1 MIKLYDYENE
11 IKYILNIVKSIFDI
25 DYAVFDVESN
35 LVVSTDSYVKIKG
48 ISVHAPSI
56 QEVIMKGTVT
66 VNNPG
71 HMAACMGCRFKD
83 HCPSTIEILKSIKT
97 NTESL
102 GVLAFTSFSKE
113 GHDRIVNDIDFYIN
127 IVDQYTN
134 FLSVF
139 IMQKYNNLYFSSS
152 RSSLAQVLD
161 LSDDGLI
168 TTDANGNIEMI
179 NNSALEFFSSCGM
192 NTKSIYQLF
201 PENIISIVLS
211 GRILSDYKIKI
222 NNSLIKISSFPIR
235 NDHIITGFALKI
247 CYNTKVLTDSL
258 LNSSQ
263 KDLPYSL
270 DSLKGKG
277 EHIKSIKSIVG
288 KISASPSTVFITG
301 ETGTGKGL
309 LAKTLHYE
317 SKRRNKPF
325 ITVNCSSIPESLFES
340 ELFGYE
346 SGAFTGARKD
356 GKPGKFELADE
367 GTLFLD
373 EISEIPTNMQSKL
386 LSVLQDSVFERIGG
400 ITPINVDVRII
411 AASNRN
417 IEEMIK
423 KKEFRSD
430 LFYRLNV
437 IPIKLIPLKERREDI
452 NILSNDFLQFYN
464 KKLKK
469 QILGFDNSVSE
480 LFYNS
485 DWPGNIRQLENVI
498 EYCVNMSEN
507 EVITMSDLP
516 SDFLSSFNK
525 SDEHAPTDK
534 IKESELQIII
544 GTIDKYGWD
553 VRGKTMAAEELGM
566 GLRTLYRKLNDM
578 DKKQTAKA
586 HP

>member
-11 IKYILNIVKSIFDI
+11 LKYVLNIVKSIFDI

-48 ISVHAPSI
+48 MSVHAPSI

-83 HCPSTIEILKSIKT
+83 NCPSTIEILKSIKT

-113 GHDRIVNDIDFYIN
+113 GHDKIVNDIDFYIN
-127 IVDQYTN
+127 IIDQYTN
-134 FLSVF
+134 FLSIF
-139 IMQKYNNLYFSSS
+139 IMQKYNNSHLNST
-152 RSSLAQVLD
+152 RTSLAQVLD

-168 TTDANGNIEMI
+168 TTDANGNIELI

-201 PENIISIVLS
+201 PDNIISIILS

-235 NDHIITGFALKI
+235 NDHIITGFAIKI
-247 CYNTKVLTDSL
+247 CYNTKSL
-258 LNSSQ
+258 LDNPMNSMQ

-270 DSLKGKG
+270 DSLKGKSD
-277 EHIKSIKSIVG
+277 HINSIKSIVS

-400 ITPINVDVRII
+400 IVPINIDVRII

-417 IEEMIK
+417 IEEMIE

-437 IPIKLIPLKERREDI
+437 IPIKLIPLRERREDI

-469 QILGFDNSVSE
+469 QILGFDRSVSE

-485 DWPGNIRQLENVI
+485 HWPGNIRQLENVI
-498 EYCVNMSEN
+498 EYCVNMSQN
-507 EVITMSDLP
+507 EVITRSDLP
-516 SDFLSSFNK
+516 ADFLNSFGKGDTPVN
-525 SDEHAPTDK
+525 K

-544 GTIDKYGWD
+544 STIDKYGWD
-553 VRGKTMAAEELGM
+553 VKGKTMAAEELGM
-566 GLRTLYRKLNDM
+566 GLRTLYRKLNDL
-578 DKKQTAKA
+578 DRLQTEKA
-586 HP
+586 HI